1 MKLLIVAFVVL
12 LAWSSSAVAQGVTEG
27 ERLYKQHCAR
37 CHDGSMPRLPSRETL
52 RQWTPEAIDN
62 SLSSFAMRRQGA
74 ALRPAER
81 RAVAEYVAG
90 APAGSYRAPLDVI
103 PKTAYCGQ
111 AAGKLAS
118 VSGGGSGWNGWGANL
133 QNTRLQS
140 REAAGLTT
148 PDVPRL
154 KLKWAFG
161 FPGVSASGSQATVDG
176 GRLFVGSRNGIMYSL
191 NASTGCIIWTFEAD
205 AGIRSTP
212 FVGAVPDGQ
221 TVFFGDAHAH
231 VYALNVSDGK
241 LRWKVKLDDHLDA
254 MITGAPVLHA
264 GRLYVP
270 VSSLEEGSGAMPGY
284 ECCTFRGSVVSL
296 DAASGRQVWKTHTIP
311 DAPTPRTKNRIGTQ
325 LWGPSGAAVWSS
337 PTLDPDRNR
346 LYITTGDSYS
356 NPVAP
361 SSDAIIALAM
371 DTGRIL
377 WVRQT
382 LGGDAWNLGCLEQ
395 TPEGRANCP
404 DAKAPD
410 FDFGSSPVLTTL
422 PNGQRLLLAGQKSGM
437 LYALNPDDGTPVWE
451 IRAGDGGVL
460 GGIEWGFAVDG
471 TSAYVALSSAFE
483 KKPGDAGGMLA
494 VRLANGE
501 AQWRTPPAKDTCG
514 TRAGCNTAQ
523 PGAVTAIPGVIFSGS
538 LDGHL
543 RAYESETGRIIWD
556 VDTTSE
562 VKTIN
567 GVTARGGSLNGP
579 GATIAGGMVYVNSGY
594 ALGFMPGNLLLA
606 YSVDGK

>member
-1 MKLLIVAFVVL
+1 MRNLIVAFVVL
-12 LAWSSSAVAQGVTEG
+12 LAWSPGAVAQGVTEG
-27 ERLYKQHCAR
+27 ERLYRQHCAR

-103 PKTAYCGQ
+103 PRTAYCSQ
-111 AAGKLAS
+111 ASKPAS

-161 FPGVSASGSQATVDG
+161 FPGVSASGSQVTVDG

-191 NASTGCIIWTFEAD
+191 DASTGCIIWTFEAD

-212 FVGAVPDGQ
+212 FVGAVADGQ

-410 FDFGSSPVLTTL
+410 FDFGSSPVLTAL

-451 IRAGDGGVL
+451 IRAGEGGVL
-460 GGIEWGFAVDG
+460 GGIEWGFAIDG

-501 AQWRTPPAKDTCG
+501 AQWRTPPARDTCG
-514 TRAGCNTAQ
+514 TRTGCNTAQ

-556 VDTTSE
+556 IDTTSE

>member
-1 MKLLIVAFVVL
+1 
-12 LAWSSSAVAQGVTEG
+12 
-27 ERLYKQHCAR
+27 
-37 CHDGSMPRLPSRETL
+37 
-52 RQWTPEAIDN
+52 
-62 SLSSFAMRRQGA
+62 
-74 ALRPAER
+74 
-81 RAVAEYVAG
+81 
-90 APAGSYRAPLDVI
+90 
-103 PKTAYCGQ
+103 
-111 AAGKLAS
+111 
-118 VSGGGSGWNGWGANL
+118 
-133 QNTRLQS
+133 
-140 REAAGLTT
+140 
-148 PDVPRL
+148 
-154 KLKWAFG
+154 
-161 FPGVSASGSQATVDG
+161 
-176 GRLFVGSRNGIMYSL
+176 
-191 NASTGCIIWTFEAD
+191 
-205 AGIRSTP
+205 
-212 FVGAVPDGQ
+212 
-221 TVFFGDAHAH
+221 
-231 VYALNVSDGK
+231 
-241 LRWKVKLDDHLDA
+241 
-254 MITGAPVLHA
+254 
-264 GRLYVP
+264 
-270 VSSLEEGSGAMPGY
+270 
-284 ECCTFRGSVVSL
+284 
-296 DAASGRQVWKTHTIP
+296 
-311 DAPTPRTKNRIGTQ
+311 
-325 LWGPSGAAVWSS
+325 
-337 PTLDPDRNR
+337 

-410 FDFGSSPVLTTL
+410 FDFGSSPVLTAL

-451 IRAGDGGVL
+451 IRAGEGGVL
-460 GGIEWGFAVDG
+460 GGIEWGFAIDG

-501 AQWRTPPAKDTCG
+501 AQWRTPPARDTCG
-514 TRAGCNTAQ
+514 TRTGCNTAQ

-556 VDTTSE
+556 IDTTSE